1 MKFKKQNDLTLPA
14 NSPSIFSAEQCD
26 TLFSAI
32 LVHDGI
38 HLNAELPE
46 AICLDYSQQQ
56 LRQCYQICLQLWK
69 ESADRKS
76 LCMIAEKAFWRRRFN
91 EADQAAFMQVRAKF
105 KHMRFAYMTFD
116 NHHCYPFNFHRLT
129 RRMGQLQDTLKNG
142 KDSAVMYLAIR
153 LRIIL
158 SRFYYPFS
166 TKEIECFQLCTPESF
181 SQHINNQI
189 QFIRLKLSKKVIT
202 SKEFHEV
209 RKVISQQVALYD
221 NLKSLYPSPY
231 HQSISLYLNTIN
243 GLMGSKH
250 DELIARKFNKKQE
263 YESYT
268 FKMPEEIRNRLTA
281 LTERYEPANLPG
293 ELINGL

>member
-1 MKFKKQNDLTLPA
+1 MKLKKQNDLTPPA

-32 LVHDGI
+32 LVHDDI
-38 HLNAELPE
+38 HLNAELPD

-56 LRQCYQICLQLWK
+56 LRQCYQICLQLWE

-76 LCMIAEKAFWRRRFN
+76 LSLIAEKAFWRRRFN
-91 EADQAAFMQVRAKF
+91 EADQLAFMQVRAKL

-116 NHHCYPFNFHRLT
+116 SHHCYPVNFHRLT

-158 SRFYYPFS
+158 TRLYYSFS
-166 TKEIECFQLCTPESF
+166 TNEIECFQLCTPESF
-181 SQHINNQI
+181 SQHVNNQI
-189 QFIRLKLSKKVIT
+189 QFIRLRLSKNVIT

-221 NLKSLYPSPY
+221 NLKTLYPSPY
-231 HQSISLYLNTIN
+231 HQSISLYLNTMN

>member
-1 MKFKKQNDLTLPA
+1 MKLKKQNDLTLPT
-14 NSPSIFSAEQCD
+14 NSPSFFSAEQCD

-38 HLNAELPE
+38 HLNAKLPD

-69 ESADRKS
+69 ESAGRKS
-76 LCMIAEKAFWRRRFN
+76 LSTIAEKAFWCRRLN
-91 EADQAAFMQVRAKF
+91 EEYQLAFMQVRAKL

-116 NHHCYPFNFHRLT
+116 SRHCYPVNFHRLT
-129 RRMGQLQDTLKNG
+129 RRMGQLQDALKNE
-142 KDSAVMYLAIR
+142 KDSAAMYIAIR
-153 LRIIL
+153 LRL
-158 SRFYYPFS
+158 LLTRFFYSFS

-250 DELIARKFNKKQE
+250 DELIIRKLNNKQE

-268 FKMPEEIRNRLTA
+268 FKMPGEIRRRLTA